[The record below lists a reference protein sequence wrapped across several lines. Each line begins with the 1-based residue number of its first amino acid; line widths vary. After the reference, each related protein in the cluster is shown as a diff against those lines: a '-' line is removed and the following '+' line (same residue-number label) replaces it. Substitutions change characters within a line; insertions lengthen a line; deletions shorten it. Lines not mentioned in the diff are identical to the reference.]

1 MNSLSKMAKQET
13 SKSFKIGDLV
23 FAKVRGY
30 KPWPAV
36 ITHDVNRKKQYTVS
50 FYGSGQIGYILLKN
64 LTPYLKLKE
73 EYSTEHHLK
82 QADFRRAMI
91 EIDEVAEKAT
101 TVQQETAN
109 NQKQS
114 HPANDKENDM
124 LLLYMPPSKVFGI
137 NINYNKPKRFEN
149 AAAEQSWMDES
160 RKEANLLKLQLLSG
174 QKDPRS
180 LPGRVVAE
188 PSSNETTKQEEVK
201 LREEIKKQETAM
213 FIERDL
219 IQLTAVVRCCLNQR
233 RANVSRCFTNLKLL
247 KKLDVTKLML
257 LRNPQSVE
265 TIRSMRRY
273 VGNLNVWKMDASDEA
288 AFNAQ
293 AKIIRQKATIIYERF
308 QTVLNLAE
316 GEDFWPDF
324 CNEVKIYK
332 ANTKNINPNLRNAMD
347 EATYYNLVEAKQ
359 GNTPAPAKE

>member
-1 MNSLSKMAKQET
+1 MKTTSKMAKQET
-13 SKSFKIGDLV
+13 CKSFKIGDLV
-23 FAKVRGY
+23 FAKVRGF

-36 ITHDVNRKKQYTVS
+36 ITHDVDKKKQYTVC
-50 FYGSGQIGYILLKN
+50 FYGSGEIGYILLKN
-64 LTPYLKLKE
+64 LVPYLELKE
-73 EYSTEHHLK
+73 EYSTEHHMK
-82 QADFRRAMI
+82 QAVFRRAMI
-91 EIDEVAEKAT
+91 EIDEVAEKAAT
-101 TVQQETAN
+101 EQQKTAN
-109 NQKQS
+109 NIKQS
-114 HPANDKENDM
+114 HPANNKENNMM
-124 LLLYMPPSKVFGI
+124 LVYVPPSKVFGI
-137 NINYNKPKRFEN
+137 DINYNKPETFEN

-160 RKEANLLKLQLLSG
+160 RKEANLLKQQLLLG

-188 PSSNETTKQEEVK
+188 PSSKETTKQEEVK
-201 LREEIKKQETAM
+201 LQQEIKKLEEAM

-219 IQLTAVVRCCLNQR
+219 VHLTAVVRCCLNQR
-233 RANVSRCFTNLKLL
+233 RANVGRCFTNLKLL

-273 VGNLNVWKMDASDEA
+273 LGNLKVWKMDASAEA
-288 AFNAQ
+288 AFIKQ
-293 AKIIRQKATIIYERF
+293 AKIIREEASFIYERF

-332 ANTKNINPNLRNAMD
+332 AITKFIKPNLRIAMD
-347 EATYYNLVEAKQ
+347 ESTYNNLVEATQ
-359 GNTPAPAKE
+359 GNTLAPAKE